1 MGAATI
7 RIRVINPDG
16 GLTRDDLAFRERRLS
31 KAAHPDTQISI
42 VCPAKNEIPVD
53 SMLDVAPD
61 SGGILEMALAAE
73 RDAFDAVCLYCFN
86 DPAIDACRERLTIPV
101 VGGGQASI
109 LVAAMLGRSFS
120 ILTTSPRR
128 VSQKRAFVRSTG
140 VDASR
145 LASVRA
151 VPLPPGERRGVTLA
165 AALAEQAKRCADD
178 DGADV
183 VVLGCMDFA
192 GMAPEASARAG
203 VPVVDPALVLV
214 NMAELLVN
222 QKLSH
227 SKAARLFPPEREW
240 WRDSGFPAAK
250 TG

>member
-1 MGAATI
+1 MAAI

-31 KAAHPDTQISI
+31 KAAHPDTEISI
-42 VCPAKNEIPVD
+42 VCPTKNDIPVD
-53 SMLDVAPD
+53 SMPD
-61 SGGILEMALAAE
+61 PGGTLETALAAE
-73 RDAFDAVCLYCFN
+73 RDGFDAVCLYCFD

-101 VGGGQASI
+101 IGGGQASV

-120 ILTTSPRR
+120 ILTTAPRR

-240 WRDSGFPAAK
+240 WRDSGFLAAK

>member
-1 MGAATI
+1 MAAI
-7 RIRVINPDG
+7 RIRVIDPDG
-16 GLTRDDLAFRERRLS
+16 GFRERRLS
-31 KAAHPDTQISI
+31 KAAHSATEISI
-42 VCPAKNEIPVD
+42 VCPTKNEIPVD
-53 SMLDVAPD
+53 SMPD
-61 SGGILEMALAAE
+61 PGGTLETALAAE
-73 RDAFDAVCLYCFN
+73 RDGFDAVCLYCFD

-101 VGGGQASI
+101 IGGGQASV

-120 ILTTSPRR
+120 ILTTAPRR
-128 VSQKRAFVRSTG
+128 VSQKRAFVRTTG

-151 VPLPPGERRGVTLA
+151 VSFPPGRRRGVTLA
-165 AALAEQAKRCADD
+165 AALAEQAKRCVDD

-183 VVLGCMDFA
+183 VILGCMEFA
-192 GMAPEASARAG
+192 GMGPEASARAG
-203 VPVVDPALVLV
+203 APVVDPALVLV

-222 QKLSH
+222 QRLSR

-240 WRDSGFPAAK
+240 WRGSGFLAAK

>member
-7 RIRVINPDG
+7 SIRVINPDG

-101 VGGGQASI
+101 VDGGQASI

>member
-1 MGAATI
+1 
-7 RIRVINPDG
+7 
-16 GLTRDDLAFRERRLS
+16 
-31 KAAHPDTQISI
+31 
-42 VCPAKNEIPVD
+42 
-53 SMLDVAPD
+53 
-61 SGGILEMALAAE
+61 MALAAE
-73 RDAFDAVCLYCFN
+73 RDGFDAVCLYCFD

-101 VGGGQASI
+101 IGGGQASV

-120 ILTTSPRR
+120 ILMTAPRR
-128 VSQKRAFVRSTG
+128 VSQKRAFVRTAG

-151 VPLPPGERRGVTLA
+151 VSLPPGDRRGVMLA
-165 AALAEQAKRCADD
+165 AVLAEQAKRCVDD

-183 VVLGCMDFA
+183 VILGGMEFA
-192 GMAPEASARAG
+192 GLAPEASARAG
-203 VPVVDPALVLV
+203 APVVDPALVLV

-222 QKLSH
+222 QRLSH

-240 WRDSGFPAAK
+240 WRGSGFLAAK

>member
-1 MGAATI
+1 LGAATI

-101 VGGGQASI
+101 VDGGQASI

>member
-140 VDASR
+140 VDASS